1 MGRFGGATIFQGQWA
16 CTGARGMHITKDS
29 VEALSAVW
37 AGEAG
42 IGLMLAESNVDDDAT
57 LQRPGGSAHC
67 KSQDVSIILNTK
79 VKMAAKGACLI
90 KS

>member
-1 MGRFGGATIFQGQWA
+1 M
-16 CTGARGMHITKDS
+16 
-29 VEALSAVW
+29 EALSAVGW
-37 AGEAG
+37 RGWDRA
-42 IGLMLAESNVDDDAT
+42 LLAESNVDDDAT